1 MNIFNKYK
9 DLIIDLIE
17 KNKKELNL
25 NNDLNRQQITFE
37 LPPEQIDSDF
47 SSNICLI
54 LSKKNNLNPNELA
67 VNIKNLI
74 DEYLS
79 NTFSVEIAKPC
90 FLNFKLNSSSIQK
103 SIIEIFNNRKIYGSK
118 KEKKK
123 YNIEFVSA
131 NPTGPMHIGHCR
143 GAVFGDVLANLLEF
157 HGNKVTREYYVNDYG
172 NQIKNFTRS
181 VYMRIREIKYKE
193 KFKIEPD
200 LYPGEYIKDIAKKI
214 IDEDENRDFKDLED
228 DFDFL
233 SQKSLNLSM
242 EYIKSDLSKLGIK
255 HDKFFYESKII
266 NDNLVQKTIKIL
278 QDDNYVTNDFLPK
291 PKGEENKN
299 WKKIKRLIFKSSKFG
314 DDNDRALQKNDGSW
328 THFANDIAYH
338 HDKILRKY
346 DNLINILGADH
357 TGYIKRISAAVKAL
371 SKNRIKFDAKVCQL
385 VKLFKDGKP
394 LKMSK
399 RSGDF
404 VTISEVLNEVD
415 KDSVRFIMLSRSN
428 DVELDFDFN
437 KVLEKS
443 KDNHVFYVQYCYAR
457 IKSLSRILNL
467 NLNDPIKFENE
478 KFSLNQFEIKIL
490 RKIYNWPKVLES
502 ASKYYEPHRI
512 TFYLYDLATLFHS
525 YWSRGNKED
534 QYKFVINNKIKSL
547 NTFAIIKLLS
557 IVIENGMKILNV
569 SLPEKM

>member
-1 MNIFNKYK
+1 
-9 DLIIDLIE
+9 
-17 KNKKELNL
+17 
-25 NNDLNRQQITFE
+25 
-37 LPPEQIDSDF
+37 
-47 SSNICLI
+47 
-54 LSKKNNLNPNELA
+54 
-67 VNIKNLI
+67 
-74 DEYLS
+74 
-79 NTFSVEIAKPC
+79 
-90 FLNFKLNSSSIQK
+90 
-103 SIIEIFNNRKIYGSK
+103 
-118 KEKKK
+118 
-123 YNIEFVSA
+123 
-131 NPTGPMHIGHCR
+131 
-143 GAVFGDVLANLLEF
+143 
-157 HGNKVTREYYVNDYG
+157 
-172 NQIKNFTRS
+172 
-181 VYMRIREIKYKE
+181 
-193 KFKIEPD
+193 
-200 LYPGEYIKDIAKKI
+200 
-214 IDEDENRDFKDLED
+214 
-228 DFDFL
+228 
-233 SQKSLNLSM
+233 M
-242 EYIKSDLSKLGIK
+242 EYIKSDLNKLGIK

-291 PKGEENKN
+291 PKGEDNKN

-328 THFANDIAYH
+328 TYFANDIAYH

-346 DNLINILGADH
+346 DNLINVLGADH

-415 KDSVRFIMLSRSN
+415 KDSIRFIMLSRSN

-478 KFSLNQFEIKIL
+478 KFTLNQFEIKIL

-547 NTFAIIKLLS
+547 NTFAVIKLLS

-569 SLPEKM
+569 SLPDKM